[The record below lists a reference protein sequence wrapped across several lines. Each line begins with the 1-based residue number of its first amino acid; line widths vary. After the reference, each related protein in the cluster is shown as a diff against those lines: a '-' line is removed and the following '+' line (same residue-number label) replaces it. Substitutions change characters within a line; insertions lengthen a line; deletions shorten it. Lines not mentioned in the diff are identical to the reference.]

1 MIRVNIMNR
10 KKSSHIFVVLSL
22 AALLIASMAVA
33 GCTDSGSKTPAATPV
48 PTASLSGVV
57 TSQTPAP
64 VSTTAATV
72 TTAAAV
78 STGQKQTIRISGS
91 TTVLPIV
98 QKAADQYMASHPDA
112 DIQVSGGGSGV
123 GIQAIGAKTVDIG
136 MSSREVTKAEMTK
149 YPGFVVTSVAQD
161 GIAVIV
167 NPANEIQYITLDQ
180 IKDIYLG
187 KITKWTQ
194 ITGANVPGTN
204 NQIVIIGRDSASG
217 TRTYFDETVLSK
229 ATPVKTM
236 LEKNSNGAVLQ
247 TIAQTPGSI
256 GYVSIGFVSKDV
268 KALPIWYNAQ
278 KFVAPTIDNVKSK
291 TYPVSRDLYVITNG
305 QPTGLT
311 GDFIKY
317 ILSPEGQKIVSD
329 EGYVTLS

>member
-1 MIRVNIMNR
+1 
-10 KKSSHIFVVLSL
+10 
-22 AALLIASMAVA
+22 MAN
-33 GCTDSGSKTPAATPV
+33 
-48 PTASLSGVV
+48 
-57 TSQTPAP
+57 
-64 VSTTAATV
+64 
-72 TTAAAV
+72 
-78 STGQKQTIRISGS
+78 
-91 TTVLPIV
+91 
-98 QKAADQYMASHPDA
+98 HPDA